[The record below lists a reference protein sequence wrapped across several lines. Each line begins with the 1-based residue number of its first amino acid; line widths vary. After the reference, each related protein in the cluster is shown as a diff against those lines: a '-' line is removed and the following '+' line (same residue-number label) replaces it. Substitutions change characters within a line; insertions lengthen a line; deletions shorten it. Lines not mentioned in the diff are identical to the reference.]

1 MVPMRPTVI
10 IQSTM
15 GRIGVPVVGVIAAA
29 LLALEALSG
38 GPIAALFA
46 LPWLGLVVVLAWLL
60 WASASVRLETEH
72 LVLDNP
78 LSTVRLGWGAVQE
91 ARSRWG
97 LVVDADGR
105 EHKAWAAPAR
115 GTASFGRQRVDPQQ
129 DLQPTA
135 AGTPAIRMDLDA
147 RAAAL
152 LIGEEALVRGPGSPS
167 TVARRLHR
175 SRVVLL
181 VTLALLSFA
190 TAVL

>member
-1 MVPMRPTVI
+1 MRPTVI

-78 LSTVRLGWGAVQE
+78 LSTV
-91 ARSRWG
+91 
-97 LVVDADGR
+97 
-105 EHKAWAAPAR
+105 
-115 GTASFGRQRVDPQQ
+115 
-129 DLQPTA
+129 
-135 AGTPAIRMDLDA
+135 
-147 RAAAL
+147 
-152 LIGEEALVRGPGSPS
+152 
-167 TVARRLHR
+167 
-175 SRVVLL
+175 
-181 VTLALLSFA
+181 
-190 TAVL
+190 